1 VRQPYGCGF
10 SSAWKRLAVFFPA
23 CNGGGVGV
31 GCAATR
37 NMSQTLNKKQM
48 DAILHSDLHDAFGV
62 LGAHVIT
69 LRGQKQV
76 AVRAFLRDA
85 KEVVAAEMDGERREW
100 PMTRVHEH
108 GLFELLLPD
117 RQQLFR
123 MSCASRVSA
132 AGSA

>member
-1 VRQPYGCGF
+1 
-10 SSAWKRLAVFFPA
+10 
-23 CNGGGVGV
+23 
-31 GCAATR
+31 
-37 NMSQTLNKKQM
+37 MSQTLNKKQM
-48 DAILHSDLHDAFGV
+48 DAILHSDLYDAFGV

-69 LRGQKQV
+69 LHGQKQV

-85 KEVVAAEMDGERREW
+85 KEVVAAELDGERHEW

-123 MSCASRVSA
+123 YELRVTDFTGGQRVMRDPYSFWPVLPHE
-132 AGSA
+132 